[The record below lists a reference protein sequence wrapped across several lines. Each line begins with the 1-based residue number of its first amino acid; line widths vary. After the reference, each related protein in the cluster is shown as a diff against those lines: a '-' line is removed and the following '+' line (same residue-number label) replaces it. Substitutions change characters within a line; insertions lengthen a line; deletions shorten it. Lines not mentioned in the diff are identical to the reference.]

1 VKELRRV
8 RGTYKNGAYYKLLVQ
23 SKKKKHVMVYDMFLL
38 EEIDSEI
45 SIY

>member
-23 SKKKKHVMVYDMFLL
+23 SKKKHVMVYDMFLL